1 MLEIKQV
8 QRRSSVS
15 RWDILSQICREC
27 EQDGVCCFDARP
39 PLTQERIDILLA
51 RGCSP
56 EDIELGRY
64 KRLRVREDG
73 YCVMLQEGRC
83 KIHSFKPETCVAG
96 PFTFDVKG
104 AILEIYLKREGI
116 CPMVRH
122 IKEDPGLYDELF
134 DLSVSK
140 IVELVEKLPP
150 EELEEILRI
159 EERETELVAEI
170 RMKRSLC
177 LSERSTSTP

>member
-27 EQDGVCCFDARP
+27 EQGGGCCFDARP
-39 PLTQERIDILLA
+39 PLTQERIDTLLA
-51 RGCSP
+51 RGFGP
-56 EDIELGRY
+56 EDIEFGRY
-64 KRLRVREDG
+64 KRLKVKEDG
-73 YCVMLQEGRC
+73 YCVMFQDGRC

-104 AILEIYLKREGI
+104 SILEIYMKKEGI
-116 CPMVRH
+116 CPLVRH
-122 IKEDPGLYDELF
+122 LKEDLSLYNELF

-150 EELEEILRI
+150 EELEEILKI

-170 RMKRSLC
+170 RIKRSLC
-177 LSERSTSTP
+177 LLERSTSTP